1 MKESKKNL
9 KIIFA
14 IFFVL
19 IALSY
24 IKLYKNYGGPK
35 EINDWFIEEY
45 NNGCDPEKTKVPANY
60 CDIDITGLP
69 GSPDTYT
76 IFYQIM
82 RQEYLQYLPIL
93 GIIVLLILSMY
104 NLNKMFKSK
113 YLYYYVQRKDY
124 KTFIKSMI
132 LQSYKYVLVVPFIT
146 IFSFLL
152 SLTLSTHGPNALS
165 EAMRLA
171 TFDTI
176 HYNTPFFLVFYT
188 IYIMFMWLAYINTG
202 LIVQSRNRKM
212 IFNIIEVLII
222 YFILEMILENY
233 PTYLWIFDIYNP
245 MQYSIF
251 IYLIVSIVYFII
263 SFSLVIY
270 TYKNKEKEL
279 MRIGG

>member
-82 RQEYLQYLPIL
+82 RQEYLQYLP
-93 GIIVLLILSMY
+93 V
-104 NLNKMFKSK
+104 
-113 YLYYYVQRKDY
+113 
-124 KTFIKSMI
+124 
-132 LQSYKYVLVVPFIT
+132 
-146 IFSFLL
+146 
-152 SLTLSTHGPNALS
+152 
-165 EAMRLA
+165 
-171 TFDTI
+171 
-176 HYNTPFFLVFYT
+176 
-188 IYIMFMWLAYINTG
+188 
-202 LIVQSRNRKM
+202 
-212 IFNIIEVLII
+212 
-222 YFILEMILENY
+222 
-233 PTYLWIFDIYNP
+233 
-245 MQYSIF
+245 
-251 IYLIVSIVYFII
+251 
-263 SFSLVIY
+263 
-270 TYKNKEKEL
+270 
-279 MRIGG
+279 